1 MPKILII
8 DDESGI
14 RSSLK
19 EILEY
24 ESFEVDEADNGKS
37 GLEKAKETAYDL
49 IFCDIKMPGM
59 DGIETLEKIKAAGVE
74 SPVVM
79 ISGHGTVETAV
90 EALKKGAWD
99 FIEKPLDLNR
109 ILVTV
114 RNASDTVQLVEETKT
129 LKRKIHKT
137 LGSEIIGAS
146 AAIQEIKKLID
157 TVAPTDARVLIT
169 GGNGSGKELVAR
181 QLHEK
186 SDRSSATFIEVNCA
200 AIPSELIESE
210 LFGHEKGAFT
220 SAIKQRKGK
229 FEQADGGTL
238 FLDEIGDMSLSAQA
252 KVLRALQE
260 NKITRVGGDKDL
272 KVNVRVI
279 AATNKDLR
287 KEIAEGNFRE
297 DLYHRLNVIPIH
309 VPPLKER
316 KDDIP
321 LLANHFID
329 QICSEYGKPAKK
341 IADKAIK
348 ELQKGEWSGNIRELR
363 NVIERLII
371 LSDKTIEAEHVVK
384 YAQIGTGGQN

>member
-1 MPKILII
+1 MSKVLIV
-8 DDESGI
+8 DDEQSI

-24 ESFEVDEADNGKS
+24 EKCEVTEAENGK
-37 GLEKAKETAYDL
+37 EAIAKTSDTTFDL

-59 DGIETLEKIKAAGVE
+59 DGIETLEMLRMKGVE
-74 SPVVM
+74 TPVVM
-79 ISGHGTVETAV
+79 ISGHGTIETAV
-90 EALKKGAWD
+90 EALRKGAWD

-109 ILVTV
+109 VLVTL
-114 RNASDTVQLVEETKT
+114 RNASEQSELVQETKT
-129 LKRKIHKT
+129 LKRKINKKLT
-137 LGSEIIGAS
+137 TEIIGES
-146 AAIQEIKKLID
+146 KAITEIKEMID
-157 TVAPTDARVLIT
+157 TVAPSEARVLIT
-169 GGNGSGKELVAR
+169 GGNGAGKELVAR

-186 SDRSSATFIEVNCA
+186 SERAKSPFIEVNCA

-229 FEQADGGTL
+229 FEQADGGTI
-238 FLDEIGDMSLSAQA
+238 FLDEIGDMSLPAQA

-260 NKITRVGGDKDL
+260 HKISRVGGDKDI
-272 KVNVRVI
+272 KVNVRVF
-279 AATNKDLR
+279 AATNKDLK

-309 VPPLKER
+309 VPPLKDR

-321 LLANHFID
+321 LLAEFFID
-329 QICSEYGKPAKK
+329 RICNEYGMPSKEITKDAL
-341 IADKAIK
+341 K
-348 ELQKGEWSGNIRELR
+348 ELQKGEWTGNIRELR

-371 LSDKTIEAEHVVK
+371 LCPQKIDGDSVKK
-384 YAQIGTGGQN
+384 YAQIA